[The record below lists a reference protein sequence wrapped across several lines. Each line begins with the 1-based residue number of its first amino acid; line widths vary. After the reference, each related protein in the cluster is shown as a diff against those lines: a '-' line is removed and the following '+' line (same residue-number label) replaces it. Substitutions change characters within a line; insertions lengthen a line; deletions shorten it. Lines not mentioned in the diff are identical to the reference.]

1 MIQDGRGFW
10 EFLLHNWGCE
20 FLGHLCMFPVI
31 DWQTATA
38 LPPGTQHSKS
48 SWNISVPSLR
58 QIFVKQRVRRW
69 TCHGM
74 PFQRP
79 WCQQEQLIVARPWE
93 ACGFAL
99 LFRFCDTHIYII
111 HTRTFLY
118 SVPFS
123 WRDEHREQSWFS
135 CNKLLSYLLP
145 ALWTSLNYLSKWPH
159 WSLSSFCWCQLD
171 LPKSCPSVEFGA
183 ASPCVKHVC
192 TSR

>member
-99 LFRFCDTHIYII
+99 LFRFCDTHIYIYNT
-111 HTRTFLY
+111 HTHISVLCTFLLERRT
-118 SVPFS
+118 S
-123 WRDEHREQSWFS
+123 WTILILLQQVT
-135 CNKLLSYLLP
+135 KLSLTSALNIFELP
-145 ALWTSLNYLSKWPH
+145 
-159 WSLSSFCWCQLD
+159 
-171 LPKSCPSVEFGA
+171 
-183 ASPCVKHVC
+183 
-192 TSR
+192 